1 MNFNTHMICPS
12 PGSSNCCYTTL
23 FLLKLSLSEATDLKI
38 VVVQNVVSTLNQ
50 SDVEVIQY
58 CRLNRGNIITKKI
71 SQLSSVDE
79 VCCID
84 EEPLSLQIEV
94 SWKGELN

>member
-1 MNFNTHMICPS
+1 MICPS

-23 FLLKLSLSEATDLKI
+23 FLLKLSLSEATDLKV

-58 CRLNRGNIITKKI
+58 CWINRGNIITKEI
-71 SQLSSVDE
+71 SLLSSVDE
-79 VCCID
+79 MCCID

-94 SWKGELN
+94 SWKGELS